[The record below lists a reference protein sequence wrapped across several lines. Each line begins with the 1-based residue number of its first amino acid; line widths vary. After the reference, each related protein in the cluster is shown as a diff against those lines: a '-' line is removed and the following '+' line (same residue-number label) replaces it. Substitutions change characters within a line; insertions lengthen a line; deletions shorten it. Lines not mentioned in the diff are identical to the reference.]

1 MKRYIKIYFKLIL
14 QHLKSI
20 LEYRVDFL
28 IGILSFIF
36 IQISGIIFLDVLVKD
51 TGILGWSYYELLVI
65 YGMFQI
71 PRGIDHLLTD
81 NLWLISYYVRRG
93 LFDKYLTRPINVL
106 FHIIAER
113 FQIEAFGE
121 LIVGITILAIAI
133 PKLSLKITF
142 LNVIYLI
149 LFIIIGSIMYTCIK
163 LMASSLA
170 FWTKDSQPIVSL
182 SFQVA
187 TFTKNPIEIY
197 PQPLRFLLVYILPFA
212 FTSYFPSMYILSRF
226 GSDFEGLDWVIIKSP
241 EGLLLQGFITMFFFI
256 LIALFIWNKGLKR
269 YESAGS

>member
-28 IGILSFIF
+28 IEILSVIF

-182 SFQVA
+182 SYEVA

>member
-142 LNVIYLI
+142 LN
-149 LFIIIGSIMYTCIK
+149 
-163 LMASSLA
+163 A
-170 FWTKDSQPIVSL
+170 
-182 SFQVA
+182 
-187 TFTKNPIEIY
+187 
-197 PQPLRFLLVYILPFA
+197 
-212 FTSYFPSMYILSRF
+212 
-226 GSDFEGLDWVIIKSP
+226 
-241 EGLLLQGFITMFFFI
+241 
-256 LIALFIWNKGLKR
+256 
-269 YESAGS
+269 

>member
-182 SFQVA
+182 SYEVA

-212 FTSYFPSMYILSRF
+212 FTSYFPSIYILSRF